1 MKIILEPLEAE
12 HATELWP
19 SVEDAEMARHW
30 PRKWACLA
38 DVESQFEKLLRQQR
52 AGTAEP
58 FLVRADGIAAG
69 STSFYN
75 INDGSVSLGW
85 TFYAPKFRRTN
96 VNTAA
101 KLLMLTRA
109 FEDLG
114 ARRVQFDV
122 DARNE
127 ASRAAVLRLGATQE
141 GILRK
146 HRVLWDGFVRDTVV
160 FSILQEEWPLVRER
174 LTNLLR
180 TRQSSQNAGQR
191 QSSP

>member
-1 MKIILEPLEAE
+1 MKVTLEPLALE
-12 HATELWP
+12 HAAELWP
-19 SVEDAEMARHW
+19 AVQDADMAKLW
-30 PRKWACLA
+30 PRRWQTQA
-38 DVESQFEKLLRQQR
+38 DVESQFGKLLRQQR
-52 AGTAEP
+52 DGIAEP
-58 FLVRADGIAAG
+58 FLVRADGVAAG

-85 TFYAPKFRRTN
+85 TFYAPPFRRTN
-96 VNTAA
+96 VNTEA
-101 KLLMLTRA
+101 KLWMLTRA

-122 DARNE
+122 DARNHQ
-127 ASRAAVLRLGATQE
+127 SRAAVLRLGATQE

-146 HRVLWDGFVRDTVV
+146 HRVLWDGYVRDTVV
-160 FSILQEEWPLVRER
+160 FSILRDEWPGVRER

-180 TRQSSQNAGQR
+180 TRQSSQNEAPR